1 MEKHYGR
8 TAYFSMLDVSIGE
21 HITKERED
29 AGFYLQKEGIYEKL
43 NSEMEQHKPCI
54 KNPVRSDRWYHS
66 WALHSK
72 SNCYCNSWRFICRSF
87 KSDCSASCLLS
98 CYERTCS
105 HGRGAEDKHGLYRSS
120 LYAW

>member
-43 NSEMEQHKPCI
+43 NSEMEQHKP
-54 KNPVRSDRWYHS
+54 
-66 WALHSK
+66 
-72 SNCYCNSWRFICRSF
+72 
-87 KSDCSASCLLS
+87 
-98 CYERTCS
+98 
-105 HGRGAEDKHGLYRSS
+105 
-120 LYAW
+120 